1 MQAFCSAERFYE
13 LICMSEY
20 GGRVIVLNEQCC
32 VAALHRAEL
41 QNILH
46 SCIKVRDVA
55 IAAVEKIVKMKT
67 SNAIRSD

>member
-1 MQAFCSAERFYE
+1 MAE
-13 LICMSEY
+13 S

-32 VAALHRAEL
+32 VAVLHRAEL

-46 SCIKVRDVA
+46 SCIKVLDVA
-55 IAAVEKIVKMKT
+55 TAAVEKTVKMKT